1 MKSQEES
8 LLKFFLGSF
17 KCDSMRDT
25 PKQNHDFFV
34 SVSNVDFLKAH
45 IKISYLS
52 NSEKIWFSLIGRG
65 EKKGCNTHLGTFFNL
80 DIFTNQYISLR

>member
-1 MKSQEES
+1 M

-25 PKQNHDFFV
+25 PKRNHDFLV

-45 IKISYLS
+45 IKISFLFYF
-52 NSEKIWFSLIGRG
+52 EKSLDKSSLKGR
-65 EKKGCNTHLGTFFNL
+65 C
-80 DIFTNQYISLR
+80 

>member
-1 MKSQEES
+1 MFKKKIKSQDAS

-34 SVSNVDFLKAH
+34 SFSNVDFLKAH
-45 IKISYLS
+45 IKFSFLYKFE
-52 NSEKIWFSLIGRG
+52 NIW
-65 EKKGCNTHLGTFFNL
+65 
-80 DIFTNQYISLR
+80 ISLL